1 MFTENF
7 LAQLAPFNPKFNEP
21 LAKYTTWQIGG
32 PAEILVK
39 VKSSEEL
46 AAVVLI
52 CQEFGVKYTIL
63 GGGSNVLIADRGL
76 SGVVIINQSTKI
88 EILASQDFKQIPKIS
103 VVHQAVGNQYYTFA
117 DLDYLDTGP
126 LVLVKF
132 DSGVSLPYAIG
143 WLHKQGITGLQ
154 WFAGI
159 PGTIGGALFNN
170 IHGGSRHFSDNF
182 HSATI
187 LLAGKRQV
195 VDFDYFNFGYDQSV
209 LRNQPDLVILEVVLQ
224 LPRGDVQKAK
234 QIYQE
239 WNKRKQIQPKHT
251 CGCVFKNIS
260 PEDQQR
266 LGLPTPSTGYII
278 DQILGW
284 KGRTY
289 GHLQISNWHAAFM
302 ENLGGATAAEAL
314 QLIQEVQQAVKEK
327 LGLGLEL
334 EISLLGFSE
343 SELAKLK

>member
-1 MFTENF
+1 MISEQF
-7 LAQLAPFNPKFNEP
+7 LAKIISFQPKFNEP

-32 PAEILVK
+32 PAEVLVT
-39 VKSSEEL
+39 VKSSQDLEQ
-46 AAVVLI
+46 VVLA
-52 CQEFGVKYTIL
+52 CQEFAAPYTIL

-76 SGVVIINQSTKI
+76 SGVVIINQSTRI
-88 EILASQDFKQIPKIS
+88 EILSSQEFKEIPKIPT
-103 VVHQAVGNQYYTFA
+103 VHRTFGNQYYTFA
-117 DLDYLDTGP
+117 DLDYVDTGH

-182 HSATI
+182 HSAVVLT
-187 LLAGKRQV
+187 AGARQV

-209 LRNQPDLVILEVVLQ
+209 LRSRPDLVILEVILQ

-266 LGLPTPSTGYII
+266 LDLPTPSTGYII

-284 KGRTY
+284 KGKTCGR
-289 GHLQISNWHAAFM
+289 LQISHWHAAFM
-302 ENLGGATAAEAL
+302 ENLGGATAEEAL
-314 QLIQEVQQAVKEK
+314 QLIQEVQQAVKTK
-327 LGLGLEL
+327 LGLHLEL
-334 EISLLGFSE
+334 EINLLGFSE
-343 SELAKLK
+343 SELAKVE